1 MQGNFDNVWL
11 VILEKLRSIF
21 DQLCLVR
28 PEIQILSWLMY
39 SAVYESSPEL
49 FTQVNGFTGVWS
61 NTGFCISPYRIVH
74 TGSPLLMLFFQTLE
88 KPTV

>member
-39 SAVYESSPEL
+39 NAVYKSSPEL
-49 FTQVNGFTGVWS
+49 FTQVYKESTETYLSWIF
-61 NTGFCISPYRIVH
+61 ISSHNKVD
-74 TGSPLLMLFFQTLE
+74 SLQ
-88 KPTV
+88 V